1 MAMQSGEGGWASY
14 APGVKT
20 LQHYDRKWFRADVL
34 AGLTV
39 CAYLIP
45 QVMAYAQMA
54 GLPTVVGLWGSC
66 APLVVYALVGGS
78 RIMSVG
84 PESAT
89 ALMTAAAI
97 GGGASALGIERAPDV
112 AAMLA
117 LIVGFL
123 TIAGWLAR
131 LGFISDLLSRPVL
144 AGYLIGI
151 SVLMITSQ
159 LGKVTGLSIEGNSPA
174 EQVWSLA
181 GQWRD
186 IHLPTLVLALV
197 ALMALFVV
205 ARMLPT
211 WPGPLLVMLAAA
223 GIARAVG
230 VERYGLIV
238 IGTIP
243 QGLPMPKLPSMA
255 GIDWVGL
262 VPFAAGIAIV
272 AYSTNMLVARA
283 FVGDGDNGD
292 LKPGQEMLALGL
304 ANVAA
309 GLFQGFPV
317 SSSSTRTALADAMN
331 GRTQVYSLVTFV
343 GLLGVL
349 LFAGPVLE
357 SFPVAALGA
366 VIIYAAT
373 RLVRP
378 AEVRRLVRFRRS
390 EGAIVF
396 GTAAFVVVFG
406 VMAGM
411 GLAVV
416 ISILNLVRRIA
427 RPHDGV
433 LGYVPGVAGMHNID
447 DYPDATQVPG
457 LVVYRYDAPIVFA
470 NADNFRTRALRAVD
484 EAPEP
489 VEWFVLNAE
498 ANTEVDAT
506 AVDALH
512 DLLVKLEERGIVFA
526 MARVKQELYSDLS
539 RLEFV
544 QEVGEDHIFA
554 TLPTAVAGYAKW
566 YRDRFGSLPPGLPS
580 GLPGL

>member
-1 MAMQSGEGGWASY
+1 METAERGWAKY
-14 APGVKT
+14 APGLVV
-20 LQHYDRKWFRADVL
+20 LRNYQRHWLRADVL

-66 APLVVYALVGGS
+66 APLLVYALVGGS
-78 RIMSVG
+78 RILSVG

-97 GGGASALGIERAPDV
+97 AGGASALGVSRAPDI
-112 AAMLA
+112 AAVLA
-117 LIVGFL
+117 LVVGLLAIF
-123 TIAGWLAR
+123 GWMAR
-131 LGFISDLLSRPVL
+131 LGFISELLSRPVL

-151 SVLMITSQ
+151 AVLMFTSQ
-159 LGKVTGLSIEGNSPA
+159 LGKVTRLTVEGDSPV
-174 EQVWSLA
+174 EQLVSVA
-181 GQWRD
+181 VQWRH
-186 IHLPTLVLALV
+186 IHVPTLLLAVAALV
-197 ALMALFVV
+197 ALFLLAW
-205 ARMLPT
+205 RRPT
-211 WPGPLLVMLAAA
+211 WPTPLIVMLAAA
-223 GIARAVG
+223 GVAI
-230 VERYGLIV
+230 GLGAEHHGLEV
-238 IGTIP
+238 IGRIP
-243 QGLPMPKLPSMA
+243 QGLPRPSIPTLE
-255 GIDWVGL
+255 GIDWIAL

-272 AYSTNMLVARA
+272 AYSTNMLTVRA
-283 FVGDGDNGD
+283 FSDSANGERIE
-292 LKPGQEMLALGL
+292 PGQEMLALGL
-304 ANVAA
+304 TNLAA

-317 SSSSTRTALADAMN
+317 SSSSTRTALADSMD
-331 GRTQVYSLVTFV
+331 GRTQVYSLVTLA

-349 LFAGPVLE
+349 LVAGPVLE

-373 RLVRP
+373 RLVRLT
-378 AEVRRLVRFRRS
+378 EIRRLVRFRRS
-390 EGAIVF
+390 EGAIVL
-396 GTAAFVVVFG
+396 GTAIFVVVFG

-427 RPHDGV
+427 RPHDGI
-433 LGYVPGVAGMHNID
+433 LGYVPGLAGMHNID

-470 NADNFRTRALRAVD
+470 NANNFLSRALSAVD
-484 EAPEP
+484 EAPNE

-512 DLLVKLEERGIVFA
+512 DLRIRLGRRGIVFA
-526 MARVKQELYSDLS
+526 MARVKQGLFADLS
-539 RLEFV
+539 RLGFV
-544 QEVGEDHIFA
+544 QEVGEDRIFA
-554 TLPTAVAGYAKW
+554 TLPTAVAGYAIW
-566 YRDRFGSLPPGLPS
+566 HRDRFGMLPEGIPPGLP
-580 GLPGL
+580 GL

>member
-1 MAMQSGEGGWASY
+1 METAERGWAKY
-14 APGVKT
+14 APGLVV
-20 LQHYDRKWFRADVL
+20 LRNYQRHWLRADVL

-66 APLVVYALVGGS
+66 APLLVYALVGGS
-78 RIMSVG
+78 RILSVG

-97 GGGASALGIERAPDV
+97 AGGASALGVSRAHDI
-112 AAMLA
+112 AAVLA
-117 LIVGFL
+117 LVVGLLAIF
-123 TIAGWLAR
+123 GWMAR
-131 LGFISDLLSRPVL
+131 LGFISELLSRPVL

-151 SVLMITSQ
+151 AVLMFTSQ
-159 LGKVTGLSIEGNSPA
+159 LGKVTRLTVEGDSPV
-174 EQVWSLA
+174 EQLVSVA
-181 GQWRD
+181 VQWRH
-186 IHLPTLVLALV
+186 IHVPTLLLAVAALV
-197 ALMALFVV
+197 ALFLLAW
-205 ARMLPT
+205 RRPT
-211 WPGPLLVMLAAA
+211 WPTPLIVMLAAA
-223 GIARAVG
+223 GVAI
-230 VERYGLIV
+230 GLGAEHHGLEV
-238 IGTIP
+238 IGRIP
-243 QGLPMPKLPSMA
+243 QGLPRPSIPTLE
-255 GIDWVGL
+255 GIDWIAL

-272 AYSTNMLVARA
+272 AYSTNMLTVRA
-283 FVGDGDNGD
+283 FSDSANGERIE
-292 LKPGQEMLALGL
+292 PGQEMLALGL
-304 ANVAA
+304 TNLAA

-317 SSSSTRTALADAMN
+317 SSSSTRTALADSMD
-331 GRTQVYSLVTFV
+331 GRTQVYSLVTLA

-349 LFAGPVLE
+349 LVAGPVLE

-373 RLVRP
+373 RLVRLT
-378 AEVRRLVRFRRS
+378 EIRRLVRFRRS
-390 EGAIVF
+390 EGAIVL
-396 GTAAFVVVFG
+396 GTAIFVVVFG

-427 RPHDGV
+427 RPHDGI
-433 LGYVPGVAGMHNID
+433 LGYVPGLAGMHNID

-470 NADNFRTRALRAVD
+470 NANNFLSRALSAVD
-484 EAPEP
+484 EAPNE

-512 DLLVKLEERGIVFA
+512 DLRIRLGRRGIVFA
-526 MARVKQELYSDLS
+526 MARVKQGLFADLS
-539 RLEFV
+539 RLGFV
-544 QEVGEDHIFA
+544 QEVGEDRIFA
-554 TLPTAVAGYAKW
+554 TLPTAVAGYAIW
-566 YRDRFGSLPPGLPS
+566 HRDRFGMLPEGIPPGLP
-580 GLPGL
+580 GL

>member
-1 MAMQSGEGGWASY
+1 MAMNAGAEVLAKY
-14 APGVKT
+14 APGIDM
-20 LQHYDRKWFRADVL
+20 LRNYDPKWLRADIL
-34 AGLTV
+34 AGVTV

-66 APLVVYALVGGS
+66 APLLVYAFVGGS
-78 RIMSVG
+78 RLLSVG

-97 GGGASALGIERAPDV
+97 GGGVAAAGVSRSTDV
-112 AAMLA
+112 AALLA
-117 LIVGFL
+117 LIVGL
-123 TIAGWLAR
+123 LAIIGWFAR
-131 LGFISDLLSRPVL
+131 LGFISELLSRPVL
-144 AGYLIGI
+144 VGYLIGI

-159 LGKVTGLSIEGNSPA
+159 LGKVTGVAVEGASPA
-174 EQVWSLA
+174 QQLWSLA

-186 IHLPTLVLALV
+186 VHWPTLALALV
-197 ALMALFVV
+197 ALVALFVV
-205 ARMLPT
+205 GRLLPN
-211 WPGPLLVMLAAA
+211 WPGPLMVMLAAA
-223 GIARAVG
+223 GAALLIG
-230 VERYGLIV
+230 VENYGLIV

-243 QGLPMPKLPSMA
+243 QGLPLPTIPAMD
-255 GIDWVGL
+255 GIDLLSL

-272 AYSTNMLVARA
+272 AYSTNMLTARA
-283 FVGDGDNGD
+283 FTTVEDADR
-292 LKPGQEMLALGL
+292 LEPGREMLALGL
-304 ANVAA
+304 ANVSA

-317 SSSSTRTALADAMN
+317 SSSSTRTALADAMD
-331 GRTQVYSLVTFV
+331 GRTQVYSLVTLV
-343 GLLGVL
+343 GLLAAL
-349 LFAGPVLE
+349 LFAGPILE

-378 AEVRRLVRFRRS
+378 SEVRKLVRFRRS

-411 GLAVV
+411 GLAVA
-416 ISILNLVRRIA
+416 ISILNLLRRIA

-447 DYPDATQVPG
+447 DYPDATQIPG

-470 NADNFRTRALRAVD
+470 NAANFLTRAVRAVD
-484 EAPEP
+484 EATSP

-512 DLLVKLEERGIVFA
+512 DLLTKLSNRGIVFA
-526 MARVKQELYSDLS
+526 MARVKQELHSDLS

-544 QEVGEDHIFA
+544 QEVGGDRIFA
-554 TLPTAVAGYAKW
+554 TLPTAVAGYAIW
-566 YRDRFGSLPPGLPS
+566 HRDRYGSLPEGLPPGLP
-580 GLPGL
+580 GL

>member
-1 MAMQSGEGGWASY
+1 MEAVGNGWARF
-14 APGVKT
+14 APGLVV
-20 LQHYDRKWFRADVL
+20 LRNYQRQWLRADVL

-66 APLVVYALVGGS
+66 APLLVYALVGGS
-78 RIMSVG
+78 RILSVG

-97 GGGASALGIERAPDV
+97 AGGASALGASRAPDI
-112 AAMLA
+112 AAVLA
-117 LIVGFL
+117 LVVGLLAIF
-123 TIAGWLAR
+123 GWLAR
-131 LGFISDLLSRPVL
+131 LGFISELLSRPVL

-151 SVLMITSQ
+151 AVLMFTSQ
-159 LGKVTGLSIEGNSPA
+159 LGKVTRLAIEGSSPV
-174 EQVWSLA
+174 EQLVSVA
-181 GQWRD
+181 AQWRH
-186 IHLPTLVLALV
+186 IHVPTLLLAAAALV
-197 ALMALFVV
+197 ALFILAW
-205 ARMLPT
+205 RRPT
-211 WPGPLLVMLAAA
+211 WPTPLIVMLAAA
-223 GIARAVG
+223 GVANVLG
-230 VERYGLIV
+230 TEEHGLEV
-238 IGTIP
+238 IGRIP
-243 QGLPMPKLPSMA
+243 QGLPRPSFPTLE
-255 GIDWVGL
+255 GIDWLAL

-272 AYSTNMLVARA
+272 AYSTNMLTVRA
-283 FVGDGDNGD
+283 FSDSANGD
-292 LKPGQEMLALGL
+292 LIEPGQEMLALGL
-304 ANVAA
+304 TNLAA

-317 SSSSTRTALADAMN
+317 SSSSTRTALADSMD
-331 GRTQVYSLVTFV
+331 GRTQVYSLVTLA
-343 GLLGVL
+343 GLLCVL
-349 LFAGPVLE
+349 LVAGPVLE

-378 AEVRRLVRFRRS
+378 MEIHRLVRFRRS
-390 EGAIVF
+390 EGAIVL
-396 GTAAFVVVFG
+396 GTAIFVVVFG

-427 RPHDGV
+427 RPHDGI
-433 LGYVPGVAGMHNID
+433 LGYVPGLAGMHNID

-470 NADNFRTRALRAVD
+470 NASNFLSRALNAVD
-484 EAPEP
+484 EAPNT
-489 VEWFVLNAE
+489 VQWFVLNAE

-512 DLLVKLEERGIVFA
+512 DLRIRLAGRGIIFA
-526 MARVKQELYSDLS
+526 MARVKQGLFADLS

-544 QEVGEDHIFA
+544 QEVGEDRIFA
-554 TLPTAVAGYAKW
+554 TLPTAVAGYAIW
-566 YRDRFGSLPPGLPS
+566 YRHRFGVLPDGIPPGLP
-580 GLPGL
+580 GL